1 MFFGGTNTSVSI
13 TFDPEKNAINIAKHG
28 ISLARAE
35 DMNMETAVIITDDR
49 FDYGEVQYLAFGDI
63 DGSSHCLV
71 FTLRGNEVRA
81 ISLRRANRKEI
92 KRHDL

>member
-1 MFFGGTNTSVSI
+1 VRI
-13 TFDPEKNAINIAKHG
+13 ALDPEKNAINIAKHG

-49 FDYGEVQYLAFGDI
+49 FDYGEVRHLAFGDI

>member
-1 MFFGGTNTSVSI
+1 LTRK
-13 TFDPEKNAINIAKHG
+13 KNAINIAKHG

-49 FDYGEVQYLAFGDI
+49 FDYGEVRYLAFGDI
-63 DGSSHCLV
+63 DGSSDCLV

>member
-1 MFFGGTNTSVSI
+1 
-13 TFDPEKNAINIAKHG
+13 
-28 ISLARAE
+28 
-35 DMNMETAVIITDDR
+35 METAVIITDDR
-49 FDYGEVQYLAFGDI
+49 FDYGEARYLAFGDI